1 MPPANKIL
9 DVSCLKLGQRLGE
22 HCTMPAGLL
31 AATLGDCEAGCWAAR
46 KLTCP
51 AQHQVPQ

>member
-9 DVSCLKLGQRLGE
+9 DVSCLNLGQCLGE